1 MKKNFR
7 VKVPVEK
14 SIHPKIKL
22 RPAYFSEYFL
32 SLVFLTFN
40 ISHWRRDSRT
50 SGNRCKGESVITTS
64 GKKYV
69 LCHRKNYNCFWL
81 AIWEKRF
88 EPINGEMQRTLNFTN
103 QHTIVALKVTANQH
117 SSKFGADKEHQVKR
131 YTEVSDKCNHGIP
144 FWKWEIS
151 LEHYKR
157 GYSGPGLLGEFV
169 VVLLMWFLGAPSVL
183 IIMLL
188 LILKKCTWVL
198 QGIFT

>member
-1 MKKNFR
+1 MDGKKNFR

-103 QHTIVALKVTANQH
+103 QHAIVASSSTWSHMLKQNDGQSPVPARKNQKGFLALKVTANKN
-117 SSKFGADKEHQVKR
+117 SSKFGADKEH
-131 YTEVSDKCNHGIP
+131 
-144 FWKWEIS
+144 
-151 LEHYKR
+151 
-157 GYSGPGLLGEFV
+157 
-169 VVLLMWFLGAPSVL
+169 
-183 IIMLL
+183 
-188 LILKKCTWVL
+188 
-198 QGIFT
+198 